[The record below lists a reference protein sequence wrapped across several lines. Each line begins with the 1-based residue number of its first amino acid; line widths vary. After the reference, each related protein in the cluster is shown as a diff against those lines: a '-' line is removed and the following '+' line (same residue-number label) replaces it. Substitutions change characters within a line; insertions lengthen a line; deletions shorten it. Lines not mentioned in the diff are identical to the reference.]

1 MCRVSMYYMLLLPLL
16 LMLGIRVK
24 ARDDLLLFAD
34 DCCCAAAIDVWLLLI
49 YLFML

>member
-24 ARDDLLLFAD
+24 ARDDLLLFAV

-49 YLFML
+49 YLFLL